1 MRDVLLVAA
10 REFRQIVA
18 TRGFWIMLLI
28 VPLAIG
34 ASIFASARLA
44 PTSSVA
50 FAVVDHSGRF
60 ADRLEERLDRDYQRQ
75 VLRELS
81 TYVERHK
88 LVSVD
93 PDAPW
98 ARRGSWLV
106 DGEVE
111 RFTAQG
117 GVDAALNRL
126 RPALPE
132 DAAEF
137 EAPDRPYHR
146 IEVPANVPADQGHA
160 AFGEALAPVLK
171 DDVQTPDGEMPLALG
186 IYIPQNFG
194 APGVAAQVW
203 TNGRPNAGL
212 LNVVN
217 DELTAG
223 LRLDA
228 LQASGLSADA
238 ATRIQTLGAPIAV
251 TEPPVGEERGFF
263 ATASIIPVAL
273 MYLLLITAVTTGSM
287 MLQGVVEERS
297 NKLLESV
304 LACVRPAALMNGK
317 LVGLGGVGLGIIMV
331 WIGCAAVAA
340 LSSSGGFAD
349 MLRTSVE
356 ALDQPWMW
364 AAMIFYF
371 LAGYLILSMIF
382 LAIGALSDSMQDA
395 QAYLGPVLIVVM
407 LPLMIMMQ
415 SSLQD
420 PDGLITQV
428 LSWIP
433 IYTPFA
439 MLTRL
444 GTGVSLVEVLGTTA
458 LLVAFIALE
467 LLVLGR
473 LFQASVLNA
482 GKPGWR
488 GVLAMVRLKPTE

>member
-1 MRDVLLVAA
+1 
-10 REFRQIVA
+10 
-18 TRGFWIMLLI
+18 
-28 VPLAIG
+28 
-34 ASIFASARLA
+34 
-44 PTSSVA
+44 
-50 FAVVDHSGRF
+50 
-60 ADRLEERLDRDYQRQ
+60 
-75 VLRELS
+75 
-81 TYVERHK
+81 
-88 LVSVD
+88 
-93 PDAPW
+93 
-98 ARRGSWLV
+98 
-106 DGEVE
+106 
-111 RFTAQG
+111 
-117 GVDAALNRL
+117 
-126 RPALPE
+126 
-132 DAAEF
+132 
-137 EAPDRPYHR
+137 
-146 IEVPANVPADQGHA
+146 
-160 AFGEALAPVLK
+160 
-171 DDVQTPDGEMPLALG
+171 
-186 IYIPQNFG
+186 
-194 APGVAAQVW
+194 
-203 TNGRPNAGL
+203 
-212 LNVVN
+212 
-217 DELTAG
+217 
-223 LRLDA
+223 
-228 LQASGLSADA
+228 
-238 ATRIQTLGAPIAV
+238 
-251 TEPPVGEERGFF
+251 
-263 ATASIIPVAL
+263 
-273 MYLLLITAVTTGSM
+273 
-287 MLQGVVEERS
+287 
-297 NKLLESV
+297 
-304 LACVRPAALMNGK
+304 MNGK

-364 AAMIFYF
+364 AAMLFYF
-371 LAGYLILSMIF
+371 LAGYLILSMVF

-488 GVLAMVRLKPTE
+488 GVLAMVRLKPAE

>member
-10 REFRQIVA
+10 REFRQTVA

-34 ASIFASARLA
+34 ASIFASAKLA

-132 DAAEF
+132 DAADV
-137 EAPDRPYHR
+137 EAPDRPDHR

-251 TEPPVGEERGFF
+251 TEPPVGEERGFDHPGG
-263 ATASIIPVAL
+263 ADVSAADHRGDHRLDDAAGRGRGAL
-273 MYLLLITAVTTGSM
+273 
-287 MLQGVVEERS
+287 QQ
-297 NKLLESV
+297 
-304 LACVRPAALMNGK
+304 AA
-317 LVGLGGVGLGIIMV
+317 
-331 WIGCAAVAA
+331 
-340 LSSSGGFAD
+340 
-349 MLRTSVE
+349 R
-356 ALDQPWMW
+356 
-364 AAMIFYF
+364 
-371 LAGYLILSMIF
+371 
-382 LAIGALSDSMQDA
+382 IGARLRAASGADER
-395 QAYLGPVLIVVM
+395 QAGRARRRRARHHHGG
-407 LPLMIMMQ
+407 
-415 SSLQD
+415 D
-420 PDGLITQV
+420 
-428 LSWIP
+428 
-433 IYTPFA
+433 
-439 MLTRL
+439 RL
-444 GTGVSLVEVLGTTA
+444 RGGRGAVEQ
-458 LLVAFIALE
+458 
-467 LLVLGR
+467 R
-473 LFQASVLNA
+473 
-482 GKPGWR
+482 R
-488 GVLAMVRLKPTE
+488 VR